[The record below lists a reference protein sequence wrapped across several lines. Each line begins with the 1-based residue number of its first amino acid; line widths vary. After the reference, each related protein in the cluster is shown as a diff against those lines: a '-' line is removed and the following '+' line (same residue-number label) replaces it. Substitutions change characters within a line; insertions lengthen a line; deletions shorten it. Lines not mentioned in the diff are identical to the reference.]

1 MQTLQELEESIKK
14 IQKESEDKINLLLK
28 EYRVNEVNNGCDTI
42 VRRLGEDERY
52 YFINFTEDDFTDY
65 HTEKYDHVDDRYHKN
80 NNYFHTEEEAKK
92 YAEHLV
98 LSLKILRLRDKLN
111 NECQQEW
118 GECKYSI
125 LLDFDKNIS
134 YFQNIA
140 FVERLQFKTEE
151 IRENFRNLIT
161 DEEIIKFLSF

>member
-1 MQTLQELEESIKK
+1 MQTLQELEDSIKK

-28 EYRVNEVNNGCDTI
+28 EYRVNEVNNGCDNI
-42 VRRLGEDERY
+42 VGRVGENKRY

-65 HTEKYDHVDDRYHKN
+65 HTEKYDHVDDKYRKS

-92 YAEHLV
+92 YAKHLI

-111 NECQQEW
+111 NECEHKW
-118 GECKYSI
+118 SKYRHCVVLGSDGI
-125 LLDFDKNIS
+125 VKNIETIL
-134 YFQNIA
+134 Y
-140 FVERLQFKTEE
+140 VEKLQFKTYTLA
-151 IRENFRNLIT
+151 ENFRKLIA